1 MPELSYTGQYYPALP
16 AGHRFPIVKYELIRQ
31 QLLHQ
36 GIVQPE
42 QLIDPGP
49 CPDEHIIRVHVPEY
63 WQQAKN
69 LQLPK
74 QAVRALGLPLVQE
87 TVLRAQNSVHCTLVS
102 SRHAL
107 QYGLGIHMGGGTHH
121 AFADRPEG
129 FCLLNDLAVA
139 AAWLLHHQHSQR
151 ILILDLDVHQGNGT
165 ASIFQEEP
173 RVFTFSM
180 HCRQNYPLRKEQSD
194 RDVELS
200 AGVGNEE
207 YLQVLE
213 QEMQAV
219 LAFFKPDFMFY
230 QAGVDVLAGDMLGK
244 LALTKEGC
252 LQRDR
257 FVLQQCKKLNLP
269 VVVTLGGGY
278 NASLSQ
284 LIDAH
289 CNTVR
294 TALGVFE

>member
-1 MPELSYTGQYYPALP
+1 MLELSYTGHYYPALP
-16 AGHRFPIVKYELIRQ
+16 AAHRFPIIKYELIRQ

-36 GIVQPE
+36 GIVHPE
-42 QLIDPGP
+42 QLIDPGT
-49 CPDEHIIRVHVPEY
+49 CPEEHIMRVHKPEY
-63 WQQAKN
+63 WQQAKS
-69 LQLPK
+69 LQLPG
-74 QAVRALGLPLVQE
+74 QAIRALGLPLVQE

-102 SRHAL
+102 TWHAL
-107 QYGLGIHMGGGTHH
+107 QHGIGIHLGGGTHH

-165 ASIFQEEP
+165 ASIFKEEP

-194 RDVELS
+194 RDVELP
-200 AGVGNEE
+200 AGMGNEE
-207 YLQVLE
+207 YLQVLA

-219 LAFFKPDFMFY
+219 LVRFNPDFIFY
-230 QAGVDVLAGDMLGK
+230 QAGVDVLAGDKLGK

-257 FVLQQCKKLNLP
+257 FVLQQCKRLGLP

-278 NASLSQ
+278 HASLSQ

-294 TALGVFE
+294 AALGIFD